1 MANSILLIDDER
13 PILSSLTVLF
23 AQHDIFDV
31 DVLQDSR
38 QAFETIDN
46 GDYRVLVL
54 DMSMPEVSGMDVLRH
69 VRECH
74 PHMETI
80 ILTGVGDVEM
90 AVEAMKLGAFDY
102 LTKPVSQE
110 RLIFTVQRAMERVD
124 MRRELS
130 ALRSGLSRANLKHP
144 AVFERILTRSPAMIS
159 VLMRLEQIAP
169 TRGTVLIL
177 GESGTGK
184 ELVAQACHRLSNRA
198 KDPFIAIN
206 AGVFAAELFAS
217 EFFGHDKGAFTGAT
231 ETRPGFVEKADG
243 GTLFLDEIGE
253 LPLDVQVK
261 LLRVLQEGEFFRVGS
276 TTARRADVRIIAAT
290 NKDLNQEIRKG
301 TFRKDLF
308 YRLNINSLKLPPLRQ
323 REGDVAH
330 LAHSFLHRHAR
341 ENGREVSDFTDAAL
355 EVLVR
360 YDYPGNVRELE
371 NIIESAVILEGTD
384 RLQRSSLPTYLL
396 DAVKKGRRRSDEAEV
411 EQQPGDGA
419 AYRTLDEVEREHVR
433 RVLDAVSGN
442 RTRAAKILGVSR
454 AGLHLKLKRF
464 DLGGV

>member
-1 MANSILLIDDER
+1 MGNSILLIDDER

-38 QAFETIDN
+38 QAFETIEQ

-54 DMSMPEVSGMDVLRH
+54 DMSMPEVSGMDILRY
-69 VRECH
+69 VRERH
-74 PHMETI
+74 PHLETI

-110 RLIFTVQRAMERVD
+110 RLIFTVQRALERVD
-124 MRRELS
+124 MRRELT
-130 ALRSGLSRANLKHP
+130 ALRSGLSRGNLKHP
-144 AVFERILTRSPAMIS
+144 EAFEKILTRSPAMIS
-159 VLMRLEQIAP
+159 VLMRVEQIAP
-169 TRGTVLIL
+169 SRGTILIW

-184 ELVAQACHRLSNRA
+184 ELVAKSCHALSLRA
-198 KDPFIAIN
+198 NEPFVAVN

-231 ETRPGFVEKADG
+231 ETRPGLVEKADG

-276 TTARRADVRIIAAT
+276 TTPRKADVRIIAAT
-290 NKDLNQEIRKG
+290 NKDLHQEIQKG

-308 YRLNINSLKLPPLRQ
+308 YRLNINSVQLPPLRQ

-330 LAHSFLHRHAR
+330 LAHRFLRRHAR
-341 ENGREVSDFTDAAL
+341 ENGREVRDFTDAAL

-371 NIIESAVILEGTD
+371 NIIESAVILETAD
-384 RLQRSSLPTYLL
+384 YLQRSSLPTYFL
-396 DAVKKGRRRSDEAEV
+396 DAVKKGRRRSAEV
-411 EQQPGDGA
+411 EADHQPGDGA
-419 AYRTLDEVEREHVR
+419 AYRTLDEVEKEHIR
-433 RVLDAVSGN
+433 RVLDAAGGN

-464 DLGGV
+464 DLGDV